1 MLLLIISNKDRIAN
15 ALVAL
20 DAPGGANIVEL
31 SDGYSETDVNLETL
45 FEFVR
50 QNPTIVKDLFG
61 GR

>member
-1 MLLLIISNKDRIAN
+1 MHWLRLMLPA
-15 ALVAL
+15 
-20 DAPGGANIVEL
+20 VEL